1 VVERRRRD
9 LVAQRAGA
17 GLINSEE
24 MGFLGFVQME
34 GRKELEVTIVNAVQN
49 AIFLNSIQAF
59 VYKMMLINNL

>member
-1 VVERRRRD
+1 MEWRRRI

-24 MGFLGFVQME
+24 MCFLGFVQME
-34 GRKELEVTIVNAVQN
+34 GRKELEVTIIVNAVQN

-59 VYKMMLINNL
+59 IYKMMLITNL